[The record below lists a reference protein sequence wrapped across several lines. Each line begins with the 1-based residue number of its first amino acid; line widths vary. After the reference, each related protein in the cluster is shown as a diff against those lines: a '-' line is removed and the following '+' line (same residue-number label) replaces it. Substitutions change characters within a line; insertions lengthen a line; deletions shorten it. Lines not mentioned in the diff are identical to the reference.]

1 MPSAFRDRL
10 EQDRRRAS
18 LSVARL
24 SWQLG
29 VSVREYRE
37 LVEGEAWPS
46 YGVWERIAEFSGWPQ
61 TFVGPRLN
69 R

>member
-1 MPSAFRDRL
+1 VVAAFRGML
-10 EQDRRRAS
+10 ERARRRAG

-37 LVEGEAWPS
+37 LVEGEAWPT
-46 YGVWERIAEFSGWPQ
+46 YAVWERIAEFSGWPQ
-61 TFVGPRLN
+61 TFVTSR
-69 R
+69 